1 MNDNTHMIYRPWR
14 H

>member
-1 MNDNTHMIYRPWR
+1 MIYRPWR